1 MILALRKARIR
12 REPNLGCRGGWQTW
26 VNMMLCQKSLHESCT
41 MGRRL
46 VVVKLICSLSH
57 CECDGHT
64 VHKLIQRR
72 LTADWLAPR
81 EIDCSLMHS
90 KVFSDWLP
98 SYIKATQP
106 VLEVFKMAEYFPDRP
121 RIYLSDH
128 GTLSVFILRTAQ
140 ERRHFVTSK
149 NYITA
154 WNKLYERLQKII
166 SQKLEGTQKLTLLEG
181 KFLTVCSIMQK

>member
-1 MILALRKARIR
+1 
-12 REPNLGCRGGWQTW
+12 
-26 VNMMLCQKSLHESCT
+26 
-41 MGRRL
+41 
-46 VVVKLICSLSH
+46 
-57 CECDGHT
+57 
-64 VHKLIQRR
+64 
-72 LTADWLAPR
+72 
-81 EIDCSLMHS
+81 MHS